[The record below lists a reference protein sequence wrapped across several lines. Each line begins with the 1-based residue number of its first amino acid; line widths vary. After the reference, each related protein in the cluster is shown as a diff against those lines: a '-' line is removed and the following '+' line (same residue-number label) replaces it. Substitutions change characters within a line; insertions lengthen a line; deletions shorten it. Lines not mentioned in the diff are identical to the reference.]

1 MGFRNGNKIVDNY
14 MVDIFEVA
22 LPVYISMGNT
32 ISIDG
37 EKYVVFTNDD
47 SSSNFNVIAFKY
59 TE

>member
-1 MGFRNGNKIVDNY
+1 
-14 MVDIFEVA
+14 MVDTFEVA
-22 LPVYISMGNT
+22 LPVYISMDNT

-37 EKYVVFTNDD
+37 EKYVVFANDD